1 VYELFESLPLS
12 IGDCQELRCMQLY
25 FCAYLREIPNSICK
39 LENLMVLHITAS
51 QALQQLPS
59 KPISELRNLWTLNLS
74 GCSHLKDLPSIFAC
88 CRLRNL
94 VLSNT
99 NITVLPQWVTSICTL
114 ECIELEYCTEL
125 VELPT
130 GMGNLVNLEVLNIQ
144 GCWRLCCMPYGLR
157 HLIRL
162 RVLGLFVVG
171 CGAKFARIL
180 ELENLDM
187 LSGQLEITNLRYLND
202 PGEALKACL
211 KQKKKI
217 DCLKLTWW
225 SSSGIQE
232 ELVPGVEQDL
242 GVLDALEPP
251 PEITMLEISGYPGP
265 HLPWWM
271 RKQCES
277 SCLKGIVL
285 RTEYPRFHG
294 LTQLVLEQLPNLKR
308 MRGLAEFPSL
318 KTFNLHGM
326 PNLEELWTTTNGLE
340 IGEEN
345 SSFHHCFPALS
356 ALFIWNCPK
365 LNVRPY
371 FPLSLEWLR
380 LRKSNGQLMSPN
392 GSSSRLLHPHVDESP
407 FSIGTLAGVHLKK
420 LKLEEMTASS
430 SSWELLQQL
439 TTLESL
445 EIRLCN
451 DLREL
456 PASMRSLISLQ
467 RLHVDG
473 CSNLVMLPEWL
484 GELCSLQELSVVRTP
499 MIDSIPES
507 TEHLRSLVE
516 MKIVGWGNLRQLP
529 VAMKHLTSLQ
539 VLSLEGC
546 SALCMLPDWIGQ
558 LSALRLLRIDR
569 CSNLQ
574 SLPHSIKC
582 LTALRSLSITGC
594 PDLARRYK
602 KEVGDEWHL
611 VSHIPHVMCY

>member
-1 VYELFESLPLS
+1 VRLPESIGKLKKLRTLELMMCTNFESLPLS

-25 FCAYLREIPNSICK
+25 FCANLREIPNSICK

-51 QALQQLPS
+51 LALQQLPS
-59 KPISELRNLWTLNLS
+59 KPISELCNLRALNLS

-99 NITVLPQWVTSICTL
+99 NITVLPQWVTSIGTL

-125 VELPT
+125 LELPT

-171 CGAKFARIL
+171 CSAKFARIL

-202 PGEALKACL
+202 TREALKACL

-232 ELVPGVEQDL
+232 ELVPDVEQDL

-251 PEITMLEISGYPGP
+251 AEITMLEISGYPGR
-265 HLPWWM
+265 HLPWWI
-271 RKQCES
+271 RKHCES
-277 SCLKGIVL
+277 SCLEGIVM

-294 LTQLVLEQLPNLKR
+294 LTQLVLEQLPNLKH
-308 MRGLAEFPSL
+308 MRCLVEFPSL

-345 SSFHHCFPALS
+345 GSFHHSFPVLS

-407 FSIGTLAGVHLKK
+407 FSFGTLARVHLKK

-484 GELCSLQELSVVRTP
+484 GE
-499 MIDSIPES
+499 S

-539 VLSLEGC
+539 VLSLKGC

-558 LSALRLLRIDR
+558 LSALGLLRIDR